1 MAHDTDPTLSIAE
14 QAADWWDFLHSDAAS
29 AADHRE
35 FGEWVARS
43 PERVAAYLQTA
54 RLSNALRSDKIHW
67 PDTSPETLIREARQ
81 SGANVLP
88 IVPGA
93 SVTSQGGG

>member
-1 MAHDTDPTLSIAE
+1 MAHDIDPTLPIAE
-14 QAADWWDFLHSDAAS
+14 QAAEWWVLLHSDAAS

-54 RLSNALRSDKIHW
+54 RLSSALQSDTVRW
-67 PDTSPETLIREARQ
+67 PDTPPEALIREARQ

-88 IVPGA
+88 FACTLNKI
-93 SVTSQGGG
+93 